1 MDNKMKICAKGSKK
15 LGREFIKETEYLTS
29 IVNCIGIDFNYPHDS
44 DFKKEIIFL
53 KKLQADKKI
62 NYTVHAQ
69 HLNGSLNDFN
79 EKIRL
84 ETIKQIYGSVDN
96 AKKINAKI
104 VTFHPALE
112 PYGLKL
118 EKRKELELD
127 SYKKIAVY
135 AKRKGISIGLEN
147 EAQTCFWFPDRACK
161 FDQLLQTIK
170 TVNQS
175 NFDLTL
181 DIGHA
186 SVSGENYL
194 LAIKKF

>member
-69 HLNGSLNDFN
+69 YLNGSLNDFN
-79 EKIRL
+79 KKIRL

-96 AKKINAKI
+96 AKEINAKI
-104 VTFHPALE
+104 VTLHPALE

-118 EKRKELELD
+118 KKEK
-127 SYKKIAVY
+127 
-135 AKRKGISIGLEN
+135 N
-147 EAQTCFWFPDRACK
+147 
-161 FDQLLQTIK
+161 
-170 TVNQS
+170 
-175 NFDLTL
+175 
-181 DIGHA
+181 
-186 SVSGENYL
+186 
-194 LAIKKF
+194 